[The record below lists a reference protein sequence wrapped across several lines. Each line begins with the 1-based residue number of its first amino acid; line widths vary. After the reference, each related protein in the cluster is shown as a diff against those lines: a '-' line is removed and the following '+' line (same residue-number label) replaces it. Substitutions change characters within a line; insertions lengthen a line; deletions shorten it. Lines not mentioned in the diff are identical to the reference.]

1 MDNKSR
7 PITTDY
13 LIALKESS
21 DKKKSYIYAGVAV
34 IASILLIFFA
44 IKPTLSTITTI
55 KKDIK
60 TKKTTVAV
68 LDARISALQQLDKE
82 YANNTKLFNMLPLLF
97 PSNSNNSLL
106 LYNINDIVQKN
117 GFLLNNISFTGYD
130 HGFSVA
136 TNVLKPVTVNLNVIG
151 PSSDLTSIEKLLKAF
166 EAMPMYP
173 VVYAMSYSPDENSD
187 KTSYSIALRIL
198 GINDINFYND

>member
-21 DKKKSYIYAGVAV
+21 DKKKSYIYTGVAV
-34 IASILLIFFA
+34 VASILLIFFA
-44 IKPTLSTITTI
+44 IKPTLNTITSI

-60 TKKTTVAV
+60 TKKATVAV
-68 LDARISALQQLDKE
+68 LDARINALQQLDKE
-82 YANNTKLFNMLPLLF
+82 YVNNTKLFNILPLLF

-117 GFLLNNISFTGYD
+117 GFLLNSISFSGYD
-130 HGFSVA
+130 YGYSMSTSV
-136 TNVLKPVTVNLNVIG
+136 VKPTAVNLNVVG
-151 PSSDLTSIEKLLKAF
+151 SNSDLTSIEKLLKAF

-173 VVYAMSYSPDENSD
+173 VVYSISYSVDDSSD
-187 KTSYSIALRIL
+187 KTSYSIALRIY
-198 GINDINFYND
+198 GINDINFYNI